1 MKNNFIKVPE
11 SIFNAIQPFENSNDN
26 EWIIDKD
33 LYSGTLA
40 IYFRSNV
47 TVIAAM
53 KSFLLPYKPGE
64 VVQYRIPLF
73 EMVVDIVNASVSN
86 EVKELQLELLATN
99 AIVAL
104 AQKEKDDAE

>member
-1 MKNNFIKVPE
+1 MSNNLIAVPE
-11 SIFNAIQPFENSNDN
+11 SIFNALQPFEDSNDN
-26 EWIIDKD
+26 KWIIDKD

-40 IYFRSNV
+40 IYFRSNDK
-47 TVIAAM
+47 VIAAM
-53 KSFLLPYKPGE
+53 KSFLLPSKPGE
-64 VVQYRIPLF
+64 VAQYRIPLF

-99 AIVAL
+99 EIVAL